1 MTFDPNVAESVLI
14 PKAASIHM
22 TIPEEQGLRSAA
34 FVYNIGVG
42 RDDFNALRNI
52 LLDGGFFFGLG
63 YEASSRT
70 SLLSPETHTVINLRY
85 I

>member
-34 FVYNIGVG
+34 FVHNIGVG
-42 RDDFNALRNI
+42 RDDFNAYETFLSMGI
-52 LLDGGFFFGLG
+52 CFGLG

-70 SLLSPETHTVINLRY
+70 
-85 I
+85 